1 MAEAIG
7 VVASVASLLDLAL
20 KLSNALHDLQ
30 FQIRKAPDLI
40 QSLENETEAIRL
52 VLTHVGSTFR
62 TTVAAQLGNSDSAAI
77 IIDLKVEL
85 GKSEAVLKQ
94 LDSFIDSLKNETPA
108 LQRFKWARD
117 RAKGAELRNKLK
129 ELRIRIGELQ
139 LAYSKWVI

>member
-7 VVASVASLLDLAL
+7 LVASIASLLDLAL

-30 FQIRKAPDLI
+30 FQIRNAPDLI

-52 VLTHVGSTFR
+52 VLTHVETTIR
-62 TTVAAQLGNSDSAAI
+62 TTAAARLGNSDSAAI
-77 IIDLKVEL
+77 ISDLEVEL

-94 LDSFIDSLKNETPA
+94 LGSFIDSLKNETPA

-117 RAKGAELRNKLK
+117 RSKGAELRSKLK

-139 LAYSKWVI
+139 LAYSM

>member
-1 MAEAIG
+1 MAEVIG

-52 VLTHVGSTFR
+52 VLTHVESTFR
-62 TTVAAQLGNSDSAAI
+62 TATAAQLGNSDSAAI
-77 IIDLKVEL
+77 ISDLEVEL
-85 GKSEAVLKQ
+85 GKSEVVLKQ

-117 RAKGAELRNKLK
+117 RAKGVELRSNLK
-129 ELRIRIGELQ
+129 EIRTRIGELQ
-139 LAYSKWVI
+139 QAYSK